1 MKRII
6 TTITLIAISY
16 LGYSQGVLGSD
27 IWIKNNAGTRGY
39 VYRNG
44 TSFNVWDS
52 TANVYNLAQKLKLDS
67 LYTKI
72 NSTLAVTQS
81 GTWNITNVSG
91 TISLPTGA
99 STSALQTSGNT
110 LLQGIKTIDSNVFVN
125 TDAAN
130 VYLGSIETTNAN
142 IQTSV
147 DNIST
152 WVDNNTL
159 PTVIDS
165 TQNPIDG
172 INVYGQV
179 RTNAPSL
186 TDGRS
191 GLLSLTDKGGLRVT
205 LTDLAGAYVAA
216 GGGGG
221 GGSSST
227 TLRDSTSTATALTMT
242 GISSLASSATV
253 GWQSDRIS
261 NLSTKANDYKIL
273 VRLSCANTSP
283 ANDKAIY
290 CYLIPWWTSD
300 GGTTWYA
307 SSIGTTTLPTGS
319 AGAMTIASPNN
330 LRLLGVLSYTTAD
343 MIVQDNFLLSNCWG
357 DNPPDAF
364 SIGIINFSGA
374 ALDAT
379 SGVNNLISYTP
390 IFKTNR

>member
-6 TTITLIAISY
+6 TVITLVLISQI
-16 LGYSQGVLGSD
+16 GYSQGVLGSD

-39 VYRNG
+39 VYREG
-44 TSFNVWDS
+44 TAFKMWDS

-91 TISLPTGA
+91 TVSLPTGA
-99 STSALQTSGNT
+99 STSSLQTNGNT
-110 LLQGIKTIDSNVFVN
+110 LLQGIKTVDSNIFLSV
-125 TDAAN
+125 DAT
-130 VYLGSIETTNAN
+130 YGSVAVIEATTGN

-152 WVDNNTL
+152 WADNNTL

-172 INVYGQV
+172 INIYGQV

-221 GGSSST
+221 SGGGAT
-227 TLRDSTSTATALTMT
+227 ALRDSTSTATALTMT

-261 NLSTKANDYKIL
+261 NLSTKAIDYKIM

-290 CYLIPWWTSD
+290 AYLIPWWTSD
-300 GGTTWYA
+300 GGTTWYS

-319 AGAMTIASPNN
+319 AGAMTIATPHN
-330 LRLLGVLSYTTAD
+330 LRLLGVLNYTTAD
-343 MIVQDNFLLSNCWG
+343 MIVQDNFLMSNAYG
-357 DNPPDAF
+357 DNMPDAF

>member
-6 TTITLIAISY
+6 TVITLVLISQI
-16 LGYSQGVLGSD
+16 GYSQGVLGSD

-39 VYRNG
+39 VYRIGNHLG
-44 TSFNVWDS
+44 MNDS

-72 NSTLAVTQS
+72 NSTIAVTQS

-91 TISLPTGA
+91 TVSLPTGA
-99 STSALQTSGNT
+99 STSSLQTNGNT
-110 LLQGIKTIDSNVFVN
+110 LLQGIKTVDSNIFLSV
-125 TDAAN
+125 DAT
-130 VYLGSIETTNAN
+130 YGSVAVIEATTGN

-152 WVDNNTL
+152 WADNNTL

-172 INVYGQV
+172 INIYGQV

-221 GGSSST
+221 SGGGAT
-227 TLRDSTSTATALTMT
+227 ALRDSTSTATALTMT

-261 NLSTKANDYKIL
+261 NLSTKAIDYKIM

-290 CYLIPWWTSD
+290 AYLIPWWTSD
-300 GGTTWYA
+300 GGTTWYS

-319 AGAMTIASPNN
+319 AGAMTIATPHN
-330 LRLLGVLSYTTAD
+330 LRLLGVLNYTTAD
-343 MIVQDNFLLSNCWG
+343 MIVQDNFLMSNAYG
-357 DNPPDAF
+357 DNMPDAF